1 LTALDFP
8 EHGRYV
14 PVPVRVTLCGLP
26 AASSWTFKF
35 ALRELLALGVKVT
48 LIVQLAPTAT
58 LVPQLLVW
66 AKFEAFVELIEI
78 LLMVSGAVPIF
89 DSVTV
94 CGALVVFNG

>member
-1 LTALDFP
+1 
-8 EHGRYV
+8 
-14 PVPVRVTLCGLP
+14 VTLCGFP
-26 AASSWTFKF
+26 AALSLTFKS
-35 ALRELLALGVKVT
+35 ALRERLALGVKVT

-66 AKFEAFVELIEI
+66 AKFEAFVALIEI

-94 CGALVVFNG
+94 SGALVVCNG